1 LGDYKV
7 GKNII
12 ENKQLLHDLQIQKIE
27 SSQKDVLLNSIKYEY
42 ESKIDSL
49 QEKLNDALHQN
60 NVLENRIN
68 HIISVCFKFSVFY

>member
-68 HIISVCFKFSVFY
+68 HIIFVCFKFSVFY